1 MCRIPPFYRGSWSL
15 LSCNLASE
23 LEVSKSDIIDSSSEG
38 VGEGLVA
45 AFDVDG
51 MELLIAAAASISLV
65 NRALGFEPVK
75 TLKVQE
81 VDINGE
87 VGGLDVQVVVGLLV
101 AKSVVRAEA
110 D

>member
-1 MCRIPPFYRGSWSL
+1 M
-15 LSCNLASE
+15 
-23 LEVSKSDIIDSSSEG
+23 
-38 VGEGLVA
+38 GEGLVA

-51 MELLIAAAASISLV
+51 MELLIAAAASISFV